1 MLKVNCK
8 ERCILCGKA
17 FAYPG
22 DRVINLNTNHMSN
35 KDSQKLID
43 LAKKERG
50 MNSSKEEAMARLVN
64 AGIFNK
70 NGNYTKNYPALAS
83 FSKQK

>member
-1 MLKVNCK
+1 
-8 ERCILCGKA
+8 
-17 FAYPG
+17 
-22 DRVINLNTNHMSN
+22 MSN

-43 LAKKERG
+43 LAKKERD
-50 MNSSKEEAMARLVN
+50 MVSSKQEAMARLVK

-70 NGNYTKNYPALAS
+70 SGNYTKNYPALAS

>member
-1 MLKVNCK
+1 
-8 ERCILCGKA
+8 
-17 FAYPG
+17 
-22 DRVINLNTNHMSN
+22 MSN

-43 LAKKERG
+43 LAKKERS
-50 MNSSKEEAMARLVN
+50 MDSSREAAMARLVN
-64 AGIFNK
+64 AGIVDK

>member
-1 MLKVNCK
+1 
-8 ERCILCGKA
+8 
-17 FAYPG
+17 
-22 DRVINLNTNHMSN
+22 MSN

-70 NGNYTKNYPALAS
+70 KGDYSKNYPTLAS
-83 FSKQK
+83 FSKEK

>member
-1 MLKVNCK
+1 
-8 ERCILCGKA
+8 
-17 FAYPG
+17 
-22 DRVINLNTNHMSN
+22 MSN

-50 MNSSKEEAMARLVN
+50 MDSSREAAMARLVN
-64 AGIFNK
+64 AGIFDK
-70 NGNYTKNYPALAS
+70 SGNYTKNYPALAS